1 MRISGEVMTTKRN
14 DNSDAD
20 LLGLYRK
27 MRVIREAETALSGLF
42 ANNEIPGFIHLSLGQ
57 EAVAAGVCD
66 ALQDGDTLASN
77 HRGHGH
83 ALAQGVSLDQFFLE
97 LFGKDG
103 GICRG
108 RGGSM
113 HIADMSVGML
123 GANGIVGGGL
133 PIGLGSALAHSIN
146 KSDNVAVVFFGDGA
160 LGEGIVH
167 EVMNLAALWDLP
179 LLMVC
184 ENNGWSEFSRSADQ
198 IRADLEGLAK
208 AFAIPFERVDGTK
221 VRDVRNMTAELRDRL
236 CAGQGP
242 AILECLTVRWH
253 GHYEGDPQ
261 KYRAEGDQDTANATD
276 CVAMERDRLIGDGVD
291 AATLDT
297 IDAEVKAE
305 VEAAVADAR
314 HGASPDF
321 ATALGDVHRN
331 TIGSHHV

>member
-1 MRISGEVMTTKRN
+1 MTKKRN
-14 DNSDAD
+14 DKSDTD

-66 ALQDGDTLASN
+66 ALRDGDTLASN

-133 PIGLGSALAHSIN
+133 PIALGSALAHSIK
-146 KSDNVAVVFFGDGA
+146 KSDQVAVVFFGDGA
-160 LGEGIVH
+160 LGEGAVH
-167 EVMNLAALWDLP
+167 EVMNLAALWNLP

-184 ENNGWSEFSRSADQ
+184 ENNGWSEFSRSSDQ
-198 IRADLEGLAK
+198 IRAEIGDLAK
-208 AFAIPFERVDGTK
+208 AFSIPFERVDGTK
-221 VRDVRNMTAELRDRL
+221 VRDVRSMTADLCDRL
-236 CAGQGP
+236 RTGQGP

-261 KYRAEGDQDTANATD
+261 KYRAEGDQETATSTD
-276 CVAMERDRLIGDGVD
+276 CVALERDSLIGDGFD
-291 AATLDT
+291 AATLDAL
-297 IDAEVKAE
+297 DAEVKAE
-305 VEAAVADAR
+305 VEAVVIAAR
-314 HGASPDF
+314 NGASPSF

>member
-1 MRISGEVMTTKRN
+1 MTKQRN
-14 DNSDAD
+14 KKTDAD
-20 LLGLYRK
+20 RLALYRK

-42 ANNEIPGFIHLSLGQ
+42 ANNEVPGFIHLSLGQ

-66 ALQDGDTLASN
+66 ALRDGDTLASN

-83 ALAQGVSLDQFFLE
+83 ALAQGVSLNQFFLE

-113 HIADMSVGML
+113 HIADMKVGML

-133 PIGLGSALAHSIN
+133 PIALGSALAHSV
-146 KSDNVAVVFFGDGA
+146 KKTDHVAVVFFGDGA

-167 EVMNLAALWDLP
+167 ETLNLAALWKLP
-179 LLMVC
+179 LLLVC
-184 ENNGWSEFSRSADQ
+184 ENNGWSEFSRSSDQ
-198 IRADLEGLAK
+198 IRADIGDLAK
-208 AFAIPFERVDGTK
+208 AFSIPFERVDGTK
-221 VRDVRNMTAELRDRL
+221 VRDVRSMTGELCDRL
-236 CAGQGP
+236 RAGRGP

-261 KYRAEGDQDTANATD
+261 KYRAEGDQDTATSTD
-276 CVAMERDRLIGDGVD
+276 CVALERDQLAKDGVD
-291 AATLDT
+291 IGTLDT
-297 IDAEVKAE
+297 FDAEVKTE
-305 VEAAVADAR
+305 VEAAVLAAR
-314 HGASPDF
+314 NGAAPDF
-321 ATALGDVHRN
+321 AAALGDVHSK